1 MRILVISGSLD
12 PESRS
17 YVLARR
23 ALQTLQGRGIE
34 AEWIDLREM
43 DVPMCDGT
51 QESKGGD
58 VPRLKEAIQTA
69 AGVLVA
75 APIYNFDL
83 NAALK
88 NLVEQTGRAWIDKT
102 VGFLCAAG
110 GRASYMSVMAMAN
123 SLMLD
128 FRCVIVPRFV
138 HATYDDF
145 SDEGNGTLVISTD
158 NVAERVDELV
168 GEVVRLAGA
177 TV

>member
-17 YVLARR
+17 YVLARH
-23 ALQTLQGRGIE
+23 ALQTLQGRGVE

-43 DVPMCDGT
+43 EVPLCDGT
-51 QESKGGD
+51 QNSKGGD
-58 VPRLKEAIQTA
+58 VMRLREAIEVA
-69 AGVLVA
+69 DGVLVA
-75 APIYNFDL
+75 APIYNFDVS
-83 NAALK
+83 AAIK
-88 NLVEQTGRAWIDKT
+88 NLVEQTGQAWTDKT

-138 HATYDDF
+138 YATDDDF
-145 SDEGNGTLVISTD
+145 SDQGTEALVISSD
-158 NVAERVDELV
+158 EVAERVDELAA
-168 GEVVRLAGA
+168 EVVRLAGA
-177 TV
+177 TA

>member
-58 VPRLKEAIQTA
+58 VTRLKEAIQTA
-69 AGVLVA
+69 AGV
-75 APIYNFDL
+75 P
-83 NAALK
+83 
-88 NLVEQTGRAWIDKT
+88 EQTLAEW
-102 VGFLCAAG
+102 
-110 GRASYMSVMAMAN
+110 AS
-123 SLMLD
+123 
-128 FRCVIVPRFV
+128 
-138 HATYDDF
+138 
-145 SDEGNGTLVISTD
+145 D
-158 NVAERVDELV
+158 N
-168 GEVVRLAGA
+168 
-177 TV
+177 